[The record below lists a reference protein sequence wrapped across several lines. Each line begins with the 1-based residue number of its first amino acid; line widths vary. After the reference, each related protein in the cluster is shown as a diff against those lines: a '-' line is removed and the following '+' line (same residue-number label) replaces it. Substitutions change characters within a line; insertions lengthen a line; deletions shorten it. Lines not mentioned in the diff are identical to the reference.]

1 MDNGHGVQEVGLD
14 PMIANEEYRKMMDF
28 MAYLGV
34 KDSVKK
40 RVSPTFLKSY
50 IGFEVNA
57 LEQIVRQE
65 PKKVVKYLKLLRE
78 VLAELIST
86 GSVQRL

>member
-1 MDNGHGVQEVGLD
+1 MDDAHGVQEAGLD
-14 PMIANEEYRKMMDF
+14 PAVAEAEFDRMMDF

-40 RVSPTFLKSY
+40 RVPPTYVKSY
-50 IGFEVNA
+50 IEFEVDA
-57 LEQIVRQE
+57 LEQTVRPE

-78 VLAELIST
+78 
-86 GSVQRL
+86 